1 MTTPCSGQISFSDIN
16 LELDRPRNTRLD
28 FDDDLFRIL
37 IKNTVKRSQVKISD
51 AYCRKGVDPGQAV
64 FYSTQNWQ
72 VQNYINMT
80 VEMWAGGGGGGGGH
94 ANDGFAYGYNGSAG
108 GAGGDSAVLGAG
120 AGGGGAGGPGYGG
133 GAGGGYNGD
142 VRVGG
147 GAPGG
152 GPGGQDAGAG
162 GAGGYCVRR
171 WNRQDPGAPAWGAVI
186 TVYVGGG
193 GAGGIGGNDSGR
205 YGGTGGAGGNG
216 QVVITWGY

>member
-16 LELDRPRNTRLD
+16 IELDRPKNTQLD

-51 AYCRKGVDPGQAV
+51 AYCRKGIDPGSQA
-64 FYSTQNWQ
+64 FYSTQNWT

-80 VEMWAGGGGGGGGH
+80 VQMWAGGGGGGGGY
-94 ANDGFAYGYNGSAG
+94 ASDGFAYGYAGGAG
-108 GAGGDSAVLGAG
+108 GAGGDSASLGSG

-133 GAGGGYNGD
+133 GPGGGYGGD
-142 VRVGG
+142 VTVGG
-147 GAPGG
+147 GAGG
-152 GPGGQDAGAG
+152 GAGRNGSGGG

-171 WNRQDPGAPAWGAVI
+171 WNRTDPGAPAWGAVI

-193 GAGGIGGNDSGR
+193 GAGGPGGRDVGAF
-205 YGGTGGAGGNG
+205 GGDGDRGGDGY
-216 QVVITWGY
+216 VVISWGY